1 MNDARFPWLI
11 LVPAKKGIRELHE
24 LIPNDQMRLME
35 EITLCSQLL
44 EKIHT
49 PDKINVG
56 ALGNLVPQLHIHVI
70 ARRHSD
76 AAWPGPVWGF
86 GKPEPYLKTEREQA
100 IAEIQK
106 AIEAAKVAREEG
118 TFIPP
123 A

>member
-1 MNDARFPWLI
+1 M
-11 LVPAKKGIRELHE
+11 K
-24 LIPNDQMRLME
+24 LMG

-70 ARRHSD
+70 ARFRTD
-76 AAWPGPVWGF
+76 VAWPGPVWGF
-86 GKPEPYLKTEREQA
+86 GEPEPYAKAEREQA
-100 IAEIQK
+100 IAAFRK
-106 AIEAAKVAREEG
+106 AIEAAKVARD
-118 TFIPP
+118 TCPIIPP